1 MLTRR
6 EKLQKSVRSIR
17 NRLAP
22 APHPAIP
29 VFVLGEMR
37 SGTNMLTEA
46 FERTPGT
53 EVFNEN
59 DEAAFEHFEL
69 RELPAIEAL
78 VRGSRGSHV
87 VFKSIADNA
96 RTSELLET
104 FQGARV
110 VWIYRR
116 WQDVVNS
123 ALRKWKDH
131 REYLR
136 VVLEEPERARWR
148 ARNLSDE
155 QLALFRRFYSPALDD
170 ASARALIWYVRNQN
184 YFVQGLDRRDDV
196 LLVNYEDL
204 VADPLRELRRT
215 FDFIGLAVG
224 PNSFAHMNTESIGR
238 DPERAVQEAVREL
251 CETLMARLHAA
262 RAAG

>member
-6 EKLQKSVRSIR
+6 EKLQKGARTLR
-17 NRLAP
+17 NRLSPSPRP
-22 APHPAIP
+22 AVP

-53 EVFNEN
+53 DVYNEN

-69 RELPAIEAL
+69 RELAAIEDL
-78 VRGSRGSHV
+78 IRGSRGSHV

-96 RTSELLET
+96 RTIELLDT
-104 FQGARV
+104 FPGARV

-123 ALRKWKDH
+123 ALRKWKQH

-148 ARNLSDE
+148 RRNLSDE
-155 QLALFRRFYSPALDD
+155 QLALFRRFYGPEFDD

-184 YFVQGLDRRDDV
+184 YFVQGLHQRDDV

-204 VADPLRELRRT
+204 VADPMRELRRA
-215 FDFIGLAVG
+215 FDFIGLKVG
-224 PNSFAHMNTESIGR
+224 AQSFAHMNAESVGR
-238 DPERAVQEAVREL
+238 DPERVIDAEVRDL
-251 CETLMARLHAA
+251 CEALLVRLHAA